1 MRKIIDAHL
10 HIDELLEEPGD
21 KFDFFNPPKSRI
33 ATEEVLR
40 LMDEQGVGKAVI
52 MQHPNAAINKAVT
65 LAVHEYP
72 HRFRGA
78 MIINPN
84 GSGCLADIEENKKR
98 GLSVIKL
105 EMFGMSL
112 LYPGI
117 RLDSER
123 FYEIFSLA
131 QTLGIVIAVDPFR
144 MDMPGYQSEALNKMI
159 PEFPG
164 LKFVICHLGFPLAEL
179 MKEAEHKKKWRE
191 MSLLSR
197 YKNVWFDVSAMPDMF
212 GNEEEYPYAGAVALL
227 KEFIADYGADKV
239 LWGSDILGELKR
251 CGYKQLIDMFAA
263 SDSLTEE
270 EKNALFFENAEKV
283 YFNEGGLG

>member
-21 KFDFFNPPKSRI
+21 KFDFFNPPESRI

-52 MQHPNAAINKAVT
+52 MQHPNGPINEAVA
-65 LAVHEYP
+65 LAVREYP

-84 GSGCLADIEENKKR
+84 DSGCLATIEENKKR
-98 GLSVIKL
+98 GLSIIKL

-131 QTLGIVIAVDPFR
+131 DKLGLVVAVDPFR
-144 MDMPGYQSEALNKMI
+144 MDMPGYQSDALNKVI
-159 PEFPG
+159 PAFPG
-164 LKFVICHLGFPLAEL
+164 VKFVICHLGFPLAEL
-179 MKEAEHKKKWRE
+179 MKEGKYKKKWRE
-191 MSLLSR
+191 MSLLAK
-197 YKNVWFDVSAMPDMF
+197 YKNVWFDISAMPDMF
-212 GNEEEYPYAGAVALL
+212 GNEEKYPYNSATILL
-227 KEFIADYGADKV
+227 KEFITDYGADKV
-239 LWGSDILGELKR
+239 LWGSDILGELRR
-251 CGYKQLIDMFAA
+251 CGYKQLIDMFEA
-263 SDSLTEE
+263 SDTLTEK

-283 YFNEGGLG
+283 YFNEEG